1 MKIKDLIIEICIGL
15 LAISAVGYTFY
26 ALSGNSDSSISTGV
40 GFAGG
45 FSTGFY
51 MVYFHTKKQLEFEE
65 APNLENAVRVW
76 RYIIVGVYIGILAL
90 ALSFQFQF
98 IQSPKWWHGY
108 YFVIMIIWGNY
119 KLKIDPVGYMMDAYL
134 IDEDVAIKVKRVAG
148 IVTVILGLGG
158 LVCCLFLAE
167 KPLIFVYAT
176 FIIFS
181 GLIPYFYAKY
191 LHKKKYA

>member
-1 MKIKDLIIEICIGL
+1 MKVKNLIIEICIGL
-15 LAISAVGYTFY
+15 LAIGAVGYTFY

-65 APNLENAVRVW
+65 APNLGSAVRVW
-76 RYIIVGVYIGILAL
+76 RYIIIGVYIGILAL

-98 IQSPKWWHGY
+98 IQSPKWWYAY
-108 YFVIMIIWGNY
+108 YFVIMIVWGNY
-119 KLKIDPVGYMMDAYL
+119 KLKIDPVGYMIEAYL

-148 IVTVILGLGG
+148 ISIVMLGLVG
-158 LVCCLFLAE
+158 LLCCMLLPV
-167 KPLIFVYAT
+167 KSLVFVYTA
-176 FIIFS
+176 FIIFAGS
-181 GLIPYFYAKY
+181 IPYFYAKY